1 MDDSPKDNTI
11 HYSSYIALAG
21 VVSLLFLFMFYWVS
35 LEKDIHNLKDD
46 NEKELK
52 RIEKLRT
59 NLLIELNE
67 KQVGDTTIVIRIN
80 DIEEINERYD
90 ELFLYVRDNTNRAES
105 LINKDLDRL
114 SLYMAM
120 GIGFVGILGIF
131 VPILVNVIS
140 VQDLRD
146 KLNKIPN
153 KKRLDQIEIKATNAL
168 EKAGKINDIEAGIV
182 KLEEGYQKAI
192 PGVTTLV
199 LQTAIGRFFN
209 VSPYLLTKLARSTER
224 EYFIQ
229 VLETIR
235 DGFNYCDISPEHSI
249 VSDEFLKSTITDF
262 RMAITNA
269 RFQTTFFN
277 KTVNIKFDELNIKL
291 KELNKSSKA
300 NESDINK
307 EIRDKIDE
315 IITELKK

>member
-1 MDDSPKDNTI
+1 MSNTDNNLHFT
-11 HYSSYIALAG
+11 SKIAL
-21 VVSLLFLFMFYWVS
+21 LFIAFLVFIFAIFWVKM
-35 LEKDIHNLKDD
+35 EGNFREFKIHQKS
-46 NEKELK
+46 EMKKIEELK
-52 RIEKLRT
+52 AATLINIEKFRLT
-59 NLLIELNE
+59 
-67 KQVGDTTIVIRIN
+67 DTTVTIKIE
-80 DIEEINERYD
+80 DIQVINERYD
-90 ELFLYVRDNTNRAES
+90 NIYNYVKDNNNRAES

-114 SLYMAM
+114 NLYMAI
-120 GIGFVGILGIF
+120 GIGFVGILGVF
-131 VPILVNVIS
+131 VPLLVNVIS

-153 KKRLDQIEIKATNAL
+153 KKRLDKIEIKVTNAL
-168 EKAGKINDIEAGIV
+168 EKADKINDIEAGIV

-235 DGFNYCDISPEHSI
+235 DGFNHCDISPDHSI
-249 VSDEFLKSTITDF
+249 VSDEFLKSTIKDF

-277 KTVNIKFDELNIKL
+277 KTVNIKFAELNIKL
-291 KELNKSSKA
+291 KELIEASKA
-300 NESDINK
+300 NESSINK